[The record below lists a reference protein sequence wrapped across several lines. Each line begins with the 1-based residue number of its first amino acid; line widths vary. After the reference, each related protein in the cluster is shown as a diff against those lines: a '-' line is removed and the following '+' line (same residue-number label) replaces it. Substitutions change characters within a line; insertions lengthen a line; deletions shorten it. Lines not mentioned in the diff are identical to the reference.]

1 MLIPSFA
8 NCVDFSEYNSSNVNT
23 KLASKPALDAIQLPT
38 INKHKPRSL
47 PAIPKKI
54 THLYNTSRRDTV
66 TDNQTR
72 ILAYRIPQTHFPTV
86 NL

>member
-1 MLIPSFA
+1 M
-8 NCVDFSEYNSSNVNT
+8 DFSEYSSSNVNK
-23 KLASKPALDAIQLPT
+23 KLPSKPALDAIQLPT

-54 THLYNTSRRDTV
+54 TQLYNATRRGTV

-72 ILAYRIPQTHFPTV
+72 ILAYRIPQTRLPTI
-86 NL
+86 NM